1 MACNIGKRSKCIIFM
16 NNNYNNNEKDMCKT
30 DRTILFMF
38 SISYD
43 QCSRPVYW
51 CVESRFQIQ
60 VPIQLEFCC
69 SM

>member
-30 DRTILFMF
+30 YRTILFMF

-43 QCSRPVYW
+43 QCSRPVY
-51 CVESRFQIQ
+51 CVLRAGFRFRFQ
-60 VPIQLEFCC
+60 F
-69 SM
+69 S